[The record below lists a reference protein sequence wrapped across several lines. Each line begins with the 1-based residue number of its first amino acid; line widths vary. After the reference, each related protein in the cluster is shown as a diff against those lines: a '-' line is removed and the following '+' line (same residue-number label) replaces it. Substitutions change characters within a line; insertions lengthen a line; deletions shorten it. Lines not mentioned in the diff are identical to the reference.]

1 MTERDESSSDQW
13 TEVGDLLA
21 KLYAIVARLEALFR
35 DRKFTPDGHLV
46 GSIGE
51 VIAKHM
57 FTLELLPAGARV
69 HDA

>member
-1 MTERDESSSDQW
+1 MTERNELSSDRW
-13 TEVGDLLA
+13 SAVGELLTELYSIVGSLQ
-21 KLYAIVARLEALFR
+21 ELFK

-51 VIAKHM
+51 VIAAHM